1 MLIVAQRRDL
11 KAMIFLDI
19 ELKLYYQQEL
29 KEVKIVFAS
38 SCKKSRFFIYL
49 GTM

>member
-1 MLIVAQRRDL
+1 MLIEAQRRDL

-29 KEVKIVFAS
+29 KEVKIAFGS

-49 GTM
+49 GTI